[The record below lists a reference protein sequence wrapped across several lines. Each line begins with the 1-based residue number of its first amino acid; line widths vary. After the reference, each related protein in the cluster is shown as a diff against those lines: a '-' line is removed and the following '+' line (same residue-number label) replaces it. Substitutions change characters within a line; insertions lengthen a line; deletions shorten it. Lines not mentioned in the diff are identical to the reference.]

1 MWLVCCLAV
10 FVCVHPIFTTLLCNC
25 VICQQLY
32 KNFNHCC
39 GSRIRAYIIIL
50 EQGNI
55 IALQQCI
62 GALVHFCN
70 SAFLQWCFSALM
82 HHGIIA
88 LIHWCINS
96 LVHQYISAIIHW
108 CIGALTLQSTQINI
122 KRGEYHSTHDY
133 IGALMY
139 CCLNLLVNWCT
150 GKLMNLYIGTL
161 LYWCI
166 NTLVY

>member
-10 FVCVHPIFTTLLCNC
+10 FVCVYPIFTTLLCNC
-25 VICQQLY
+25 VRCQQLY

-96 LVHQYISAIIHW
+96 LVHQCISAIIHW

-122 KRGEYHSTHDY
+122 RRGEYHSTHDC
-133 IGALMY
+133 IGALVHQHIIALMPS
-139 CCLNLLVNWCT
+139 CISAWVNES
-150 GKLMNLYIGTL
+150 
-161 LYWCI
+161 I
-166 NTLVY
+166 NSMVH